1 MFAFSSRRVIEGV
14 GVWECNVNMVS
25 YLLYKYPNLAG
36 RAVTTGMTKS
46 LASSSRVDDV
56 EVSLVRMC

>member
-1 MFAFSSRRVIEGV
+1 V

-36 RAVTTGMTKS
+36 MVVTTGMKKS
-46 LASSSRVDDV
+46 LASSYRVDDV

>member
-1 MFAFSSRRVIEGV
+1 VFAFSSRRVIEGV

-36 RAVTTGMTKS
+36 MVVTTGMKKS
-46 LASSSRVDDV
+46 LASSYRVDDV